1 MKKIITS
8 ADIENK
14 NAEIFEDI
22 FNENEANRCPFC
34 GMTFDDLAGHL
45 KTSDEDIQKMND
57 IPKREKEYKDN
68 AANAEELMND
78 LRNNLDVKKLSEET
92 GLNLDIDMFNFQS
105 HHLIS
110 VAPYSLTM
118 RTARMLNLIGFN
130 INSEANCIALPSID
144 AKKFAAK
151 NPGKSF
157 GKKAPKGKESISTEQ
172 RDKITETAMMATG
185 LQWHLGPHTFE
196 PPGKD
201 AYELQIVKAL
211 AEMEKQMMK
220 LELCGKNFAPEDR
233 KKELEKLRNEM
244 EEKIKKIRTDMNV
257 REGQEPGER
266 EYILNEQANKYI
278 VKIDGK

>member
-1 MKKIITS
+1 
-8 ADIENK
+8 
-14 NAEIFEDI
+14 
-22 FNENEANRCPFC
+22 
-34 GMTFDDLAGHL
+34 
-45 KTSDEDIQKMND
+45 
-57 IPKREKEYKDN
+57 
-68 AANAEELMND
+68 
-78 LRNNLDVKKLSEET
+78 
-92 GLNLDIDMFNFQS
+92 
-105 HHLIS
+105 
-110 VAPYSLTM
+110 
-118 RTARMLNLIGFN
+118 
-130 INSEANCIALPSID
+130 
-144 AKKFAAK
+144 
-151 NPGKSF
+151 
-157 GKKAPKGKESISTEQ
+157 
-172 RDKITETAMMATG
+172 MMATG